1 MRWGCAEIR
10 RSLGC
15 GLSFQ
20 VDQGD
25 AEIGLLPSLQ
35 FGRRVGQYDFQRRPD
50 LALEQV
56 SAPRRAV
63 GKPKHD
69 VNVKARLAVVADGN
83 VADRAQDLALLGDL
97 DFL

>member
-35 FGRRVGQYDFQRRPD
+35 FGRCVGQYDFQRRRTLP
-50 LALEQV
+50 
-56 SAPRRAV
+56 SSRCRAV

-83 VADRAQDLALLGDL
+83 LADRAQDLALLGDL